1 MIDAMHWA
9 RSGMASAPSSC
20 APTTQGKQ
28 LQKAAFATMT
38 TFFNQIQDLAAKR
51 NHVLWPSPGNDRGR
65 TRVGLYRTRLVGP
78 LLTVFKYFLLKEF
91 YFVLE

>member
-28 LQKAAFATMT
+28 LQKA
-38 TFFNQIQDLAAKR
+38 DLAAKR